1 MQPKTSPYTFRLNN
15 ISDEVLINMINS
27 ANSKTEFIKNALFV
41 QRKLNEYCQ
50 NYSKNKNKP
59 LNFLLKR
66 DDSFKRHP
74 TLQSI
79 VKICKKMKD
88 HH

>member
-1 MQPKTSPYTFRLNN
+1 MNN
-15 ISDEVLINMINS
+15 YSVNS
-27 ANSKTEFIKNALFV
+27 NSVNGLQDSRPITHKSTKGNSWFIKNALFD

-59 LNFLLKR
+59 LNFILKR
-66 DDSFKRHP
+66 DNSFKRHP